1 MKKNIILFAMLINV
15 AIVSAQGKLFS
26 TEKSD
31 EGLRFGIEAG
41 WNRARYSCTEFYSDA
56 QVARNGF
63 NCGITVDIPIY
74 VSLFIKSGIIYSEKG
89 YATENYDFWVGGATQ
104 AEGGHWE
111 EHTEYKTTSAGYIQ
125 VPVLASYRY
134 NMGERTQLQLNFG
147 PYFACGICG
156 EMYDT
161 GDQDVDSDN
170 MPKRFDWGLQISEY
184 FRFGRF
190 LIGAGY
196 EFGMVKPLDKEKIR
210 ENYEEQ
216 GKYVDGKQHNLFIN
230 VGLAF

>member
-1 MKKNIILFAMLINV
+1 MKKNIVLFAMLINV

-41 WNRARYSCTEFYSDA
+41 WNRARYSCTAPESDA

-89 YATENYDFWVGGATQ
+89 YATENWNFWVGSAY
-104 AEGGHWE
+104 ASEGGYYQ

-134 NMGERTQLQLNFG
+134 NLGERSQLQLNFG

-156 EMYDT
+156 EMYDKN
-161 GDQDVDSDN
+161 GEDVDSDN

-196 EFGMVKPLDKEKIR
+196 EFGIMKPLDKENIR
-210 ENYEEQ
+210 ET
-216 GKYVDGKQHNLFIN
+216 GTYVDGKQHNLFVN